1 LGVLTISR
9 QYGSGGSVI
18 ARRVAER
25 LGWTIIDSEFVDRVA
40 ERAGLTPEEVAAR
53 EERTASLMERLATT
67 LAVSSPE
74 LFLASADL
82 SPETPRSATDIA
94 RITEA
99 VIGEAADH
107 GNVVLVGRGAQACL
121 ARRERTLHVRIIAPR
136 EVRIRTIAQRLNLDD
151 EAAEQTVD
159 ERDHERKEYVRTHYQ
174 RDWHDPSNYHLVVNS
189 ALLSYDGATDLIAD
203 AVETLLLRH

>member
-1 LGVLTISR
+1 MGVLTISR
-9 QYGSGGSVI
+9 QYASGGSVI

-40 ERAGLTPEEVAAR
+40 ERAGLPPEEVAAR

-82 SPETPRSATDIA
+82 SPETTRSATDIA

-99 VIGEAADH
+99 VIEEAADH

-121 ARRERTLHVRIIAPR
+121 ARREGTLHVRIIAPHD
-136 EVRIRTIAQRLNLDD
+136 VRVRT
-151 EAAEQTVD
+151 AAERLDLDETAAEHIVH
-159 ERDHERKEYVRTHYQ
+159 ERDDARKEYVRTHYQ
-174 RDWHDPSNYHLVVNS
+174 RDWNDPANYHLIVNS
-189 ALLSYDGATDLIAD
+189 ALLTYDGATDLIVD
-203 AVETLLLRH
+203 AVETLKLRD